1 VKLEIDLIRARL
13 RAPFVS
19 ASGSVSERELL
30 LLSLEGGD
38 GVVGFG
44 EAAPLEHYDGVS
56 IEQTRAALEDC
67 RGLLAESD
75 GVEHAELLRACAAVA
90 VLPQALAAIDLALWD
105 LAGRRAS
112 EGLLPSRP

>member
-1 VKLEIDLIRARL
+1 VKVDISVYEARL

-30 LLSLEGGD
+30 LVELEGSD

-44 EAAPLEHYDGVS
+44 EAAPLEHYDGVG
-56 IEQTRAALEDC
+56 IEQARAALEDC

-75 GVEHAELLRACAAVA
+75 GVEHHELLRACAAVA